1 MTPEL
6 GSYLCVLWPKRANN
20 RHECHISLLFKQ
32 LLKSFYRI
40 SHIFLLWAC
49 FTAFQLIYWR
59 RCLLES
65 LTQRQRSEARMFLI
79 LFVALLGLGFACKP
93 AKSYCIVIN
102 KVKELC
108 GFYNYTTVDT
118 LEQKHALQIVT
129 HFVSLF
135 TSQCSAFSRVLV
147 CSHFVLFCFP
157 PHNHLQP
164 CRQLCQGVKSSSF
177 HLFEKLGT
185 PWPAALNCSTPPSS
199 PNLCLSPSLQTTPVS
214 LLPSRTSSIDLP
226 SVFSLPSSHRHSSF
240 SSINPIASISSTS
253 ALSSSTPTNSSSS
266 TVHL

>member
-1 MTPEL
+1 MRLLQLHHCGHTWTETCTSDCNTL
-6 GSYLCVLWPKRANN
+6 RITLHITMLSFFKGFGLFSFCSVLFP
-20 RHECHISLLFKQ
+20 
-32 LLKSFYRI
+32 
-40 SHIFLLWAC
+40 
-49 FTAFQLIYWR
+49 
-59 RCLLES
+59 
-65 LTQRQRSEARMFLI
+65 
-79 LFVALLGLGFACKP
+79 
-93 AKSYCIVIN
+93 
-102 KVKELC
+102 
-108 GFYNYTTVDT
+108 
-118 LEQKHALQIVT
+118 
-129 HFVSLF
+129 
-135 TSQCSAFSRVLV
+135 TSQPFTTML
-147 CSHFVLFCFP
+147 
-157 PHNHLQP
+157 
-164 CRQLCQGVKSSSF
+164 QLCQGVKSSCF